1 MVIGVNLWFVK
12 DQRKMRLSCILIL
25 VLVIAGW
32 NVSASAGGQDDE
44 VIKVHSIL
52 PDAVAEWRT
61 EGEDRIFT
69 RETIFDYMNGAGE
82 IYLSYDFVELIVR
95 EYVNPSGPPIVVEVY
110 RMGSPEDAY
119 GVFTHDTEG
128 ENVGI
133 GDDGIYS
140 AGFLMFRKGNI
151 FIRILGERETPEV
164 KEAIMRIAEH
174 AADAITGR
182 GRVPPLVSCLPADD
196 LNEREIRYFHKPLSL
211 NIHYFIADSNILD
224 LSEKTDAV
232 LARYNIENQKLRLL
246 VVAYPSSGDA
256 RRAFE
261 QFIRVYLRED
271 AGEAD
276 SHISRIEKGKFVGAH
291 HFTRFLILV
300 FECSTKGVCET
311 LTGRTL
317 EKLREVFE

>member
-1 MVIGVNLWFVK
+1 MS
-12 DQRKMRLSCILIL
+12 RILIL

-32 NVSASAGGQDDE
+32 NASASAGGHDDE
-44 VIKVHSIL
+44 VMKVHSLL
-52 PDAVAEWRT
+52 PHAAVEWRI

-82 IYLSYDFVELIVR
+82 IYLSYDFEELLVR
-95 EYVNPSGPPIVVEVY
+95 EYFNPSEPSIVVEIY
-110 RMGSPEDAY
+110 RMESPEDAY

-128 ENVGI
+128 EDVGI

-151 FIRILGERETPEV
+151 FIRILGERETPAV

-174 AADAITGR
+174 AADAITVQ
-182 GRVPPLVSCLPADD
+182 GRVPPLISCLPIDD
-196 LNEREIRYFHKPLSL
+196 LRKREIRYFHKPLSL
-211 NIHYFIADSNILD
+211 NIHYFIADTNLLG

-232 LARYNIENQKLRLL
+232 MARYDTENQKPRLL
-246 VVAYPSSGDA
+246 IVAYPSSSDA

-261 QFIRVYLRED
+261 QFIRVYLCED
-271 AGEAD
+271 AGETD
-276 SHISRIEKGKFVGAH
+276 NHISRIEKGKFVGAH
-291 HFTRFLILV
+291 HFARFLILV

-311 LTGRTL
+311 LTERTL
-317 EKLREVFE
+317 EKLRELFE

>member
-1 MVIGVNLWFVK
+1 
-12 DQRKMRLSCILIL
+12 MRLSCIIIL

-32 NVSASAGGQDDE
+32 NVTVFAGGHDDE
-44 VIKVHSIL
+44 VMKVHSIL
-52 PDAVAEWRT
+52 PDAAVGWKT
-61 EGEDRIFT
+61 GGEDRIFT

-82 IYLSYDFVELIVR
+82 IYLSYDFEELLVR
-95 EYVNPSGPPIVVEVY
+95 EYFNPSGPPIVVEVY

-128 ENVGI
+128 EDVGI

-151 FIRILGERETPEV
+151 FIRILGERETQEV
-164 KEAIMRIAEH
+164 KAAIMHIAEH
-174 AADAITGR
+174 AADAITGQ
-182 GRVPPLVSCLPADD
+182 GRVPSLVSCLPIDD
-196 LNEREIRYFHKPLSL
+196 LHKREIRYFHMPLSL
-211 NIHYFIADSNILD
+211 NIHYFIADVNLLD

-232 LARYNIENQKLRLL
+232 LARYDIENQKPRLL
-246 VVAYPSSGDA
+246 VVAYPSSSDA

-261 QFIRVYLRED
+261 QFIRVYLREE

-276 SHISRIEKGKFVGAH
+276 NHISRIEKEKFVGVH

-300 FECSTKGVCET
+300 FECSTRGVCET
-311 LTGRTL
+311 LTERTL
-317 EKLREVFE
+317 EKLREVFK